1 MNPSHFLGVLRARWL
16 PAALVFGLVFGAS
29 IVFTLVSPKRYTA
42 TATLVL
48 DIKPDPV
55 SSMLYGGSTHRAA

>member
-16 PAALVFGLVFGAS
+16 PAAMVFGLVFGAS

-42 TATLVL
+42 TAT
-48 DIKPDPV
+48 
-55 SSMLYGGSTHRAA
+55 